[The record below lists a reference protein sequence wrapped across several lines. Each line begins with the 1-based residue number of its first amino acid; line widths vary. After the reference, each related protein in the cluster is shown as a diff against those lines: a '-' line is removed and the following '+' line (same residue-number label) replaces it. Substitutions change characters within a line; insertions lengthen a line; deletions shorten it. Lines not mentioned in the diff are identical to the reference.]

1 MNAGS
6 WRPASTRNGGGG
18 WPRHRASSSC
28 DSCARTASTLPAVLF
43 ANLDDDERA
52 RYLERTL
59 APLTIGS
66 SHLGIREIGALLHGA
81 VHGALPGVDRGQRRR
96 ARRAAR

>member
-6 WRPASTRNGGGG
+6 CRPAWTRNGGGG
-18 WPRHRASSSC
+18 WPRRRASSSC
-28 DSCARTASTLPAVLF
+28 GSCARRASTLPAVLF
-43 ANLDDDERA
+43 ADLDDDERA

-81 VHGALPGVDRGQRRR
+81 CTALPRR
-96 ARRAAR
+96 